1 MSGAG
6 KTFWATQLASH
17 GFTHIDC
24 DAIIATRLR
33 REVAGVADTQL
44 ADVGRWMGFPHEPGF
59 RRREALYLAHEMD
72 ALRSVIAQARQC
84 ADSQSDCVIDTGG
97 SVIYAD
103 TELLDQLHRYST
115 VVYLT
120 IPATMHRHMAL
131 EYLANPRPLIWNGL
145 FNQAPGES
153 PQDAYVR
160 CYSELIRYRESRYA
174 AHCCVRLDYDDYRQP
189 ALTADHFVQHIQA
202 GLMQRP
208 WAAPQTRF
216 LLGLGGEAAPTP

>member
-1 MSGAG
+1 MSGVG

-17 GFTHIDC
+17 GFMHIDC
-24 DAIIATRLR
+24 DTLIATRLR
-33 REVAGVADTQL
+33 REVAGIDGISL

-84 ADSQSDCVIDTGG
+84 ADSRSDCVIDTGG

-120 IPATMHRHMAL
+120 IPATMHRHMAQ
-131 EYLANPRPLIWNGL
+131 EYIANPRPLIWNGL
-145 FNQAPGES
+145 FDQAPDES
-153 PQDAYVR
+153 PQDACVR
-160 CYSELIRYRESRYA
+160 CYTELIRYRESLYD
-174 AHCCVRLDYDDYRQP
+174 AHSNVRLDYDYYRQP
-189 ALTADHFVQHIQA
+189 ALTANHFVQHIQA
-202 GLMQRP
+202 TAMR
-208 WAAPQTRF
+208 
-216 LLGLGGEAAPTP
+216 